1 MPPWSWHVTRLRG
14 GGWEMPGL
22 LGLKVLALA
31 TWCCRV
37 GHSGVDFLPAEHRTI
52 PTPTFPSPLLP
63 PMPVW
68 LPLWLQLALHEGW
81 SGGRE
86 GFPGRLVLR
95 HSHSHGL
102 CSLRKKK
109 A

>member
-1 MPPWSWHVTRLRG
+1 
-14 GGWEMPGL
+14 MPGL